1 MLAFEVLYAK
11 SLIAQLTLFTFL
23 VLTIAMSRVQIFFP
37 RYNNNNN
44 NNKTFVLSKARKI
57 IIKMQILP
65 KTH

>member
-44 NNKTFVLSKARKI
+44 KTFVLSKARKI